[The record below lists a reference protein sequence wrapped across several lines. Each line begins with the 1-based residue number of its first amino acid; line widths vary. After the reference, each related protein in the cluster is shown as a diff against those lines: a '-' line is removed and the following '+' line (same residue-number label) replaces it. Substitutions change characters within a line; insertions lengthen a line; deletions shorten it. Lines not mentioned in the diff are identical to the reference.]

1 MKSFEY
7 DYFLD
12 QPISQKILISVR
24 TLGEYKGKETLFKD
38 QFPEVLKTLQQAA
51 VIQSTESSNRIE
63 GIIVP
68 EKRIRLIVAQNSKP
82 LNRPEEEVAGYKDI
96 LNEIHTN
103 ANRYKLTSPLL
114 LKWIKQLYRYTPEKV
129 DGYKKEDN
137 AILEILP
144 NGKTVIRFRPLSAKA
159 TPKAVDTLFDMFNKN
174 IAQNKVEPLLAVAS
188 FILDFECIHPFKD
201 GNGRIGRLL
210 TLLLLYHI
218 GYEVGRFISI
228 ERIIEESKEAYYD
241 ALYKSSQGWHKGEH
255 DLVPWWNYFLSTLIA
270 AYKEFEQRVGKI
282 TTTKGAKREMVFAA
296 IEKLPD
302 EFSFADVQRACAG
315 ISFAT
320 LKRSLQ
326 ELKKKEVIRTVGKG
340 RDAKY
345 RK

>member
-7 DYFLD
+7 DYYLD
-12 QPISQKILISVR
+12 QPISQKILIAVR

-38 QFPEVLKTLQQAA
+38 QFREVLKTLQQAA
-51 VIQSTESSNRIE
+51 IIQSTESSNRIE
-63 GIIVP
+63 GIFVP
-68 EKRIRLIVAQNSKP
+68 EKRIRMIVTQNSKP
-82 LNRPEEEVAGYKDI
+82 QNRPEEEVAGYKDI
-96 LNEIHTN
+96 LTEIHTN
-103 ANRYKLTSPLL
+103 AVKYKLTPQLI

-137 AILEILP
+137 TILDILP

-159 TPKAVDTLFDMFNKN
+159 TPKAIEKLCESFNKS
-174 IAQNKVEPLLAVAS
+174 IAQNKAEPLLAVAS
-188 FILDFECIHPFKD
+188 FVLDFECIHPFKD

-218 GYEVGRFISI
+218 GYEVGRFISL
-228 ERIIEESKEAYYD
+228 ERIIEESKESYYD
-241 ALYKSSQGWHKGEH
+241 ALFKSSQKWYEGEH
-255 DLVPWWNYFLSTLIA
+255 DLIPWWSYFLSTLIA
-270 AYKEFEQRVGKI
+270 AYKEFEMRVGKI
-282 TTTKGAKREMVFAA
+282 TTPKGAKREMVFAA

-302 EFSFADVQRACAG
+302 EFSFSDVQRACPG

-320 LKRSLQ
+320 IKRSLQ
-326 ELKKKEVIRTVGKG
+326 ELKKKKIIKPLGKG

-345 RK
+345 SK

>member
-1 MKSFEY
+1 MNSFEY

-12 QPISQKILISVR
+12 QPISQKILIAVR

-51 VIQSTESSNRIE
+51 IIQSTESSNRIE

-68 EKRIRLIVAQNSKP
+68 EKRIRMIVAQNSKP
-82 LNRPEEEVAGYKDI
+82 QNRPEEEVAGYKDI
-96 LNEIHTN
+96 LNDIHTN
-103 ANRYKLTSPLL
+103 EGKYKLTPQLI
-114 LKWIKQLYRYTPEKV
+114 LKWIKQLYRYTPQKV

-137 AILEILP
+137 AILQILP
-144 NGKTVIRFRPLSAKA
+144 NGKTVIRFRPVSAKA
-159 TPKAVDTLFDMFNKN
+159 TPKAIEKLCEQFIKS
-174 IAQNKVEPLLAVAS
+174 ISQNKIEPLLAVAS

-210 TLLLLYHI
+210 NLLLLYDI
-218 GYEVGRFISI
+218 GYEVGRFISL

-241 ALYKSSQGWHKGEH
+241 ALYKSSHKWHEGEH
-255 DLVPWWNYFLSTLIA
+255 DLIPWWNYFLSTLIA

-282 TTTKGAKREMVFAA
+282 TTIKGAKREMVFTA

-302 EFSFADVQRACAG
+302 EFSFSDVLRACPG

-326 ELKKKEVIRTVGKG
+326 QLKKEKVIRTVGKG